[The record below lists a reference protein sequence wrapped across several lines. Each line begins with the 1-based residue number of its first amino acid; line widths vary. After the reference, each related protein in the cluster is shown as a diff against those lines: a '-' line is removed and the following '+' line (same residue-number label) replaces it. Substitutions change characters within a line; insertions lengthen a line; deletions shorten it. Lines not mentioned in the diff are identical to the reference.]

1 MLMLSPF
8 SYCFTLQVI
17 DLHIPDPKITEGALK
32 IAFGSLYSHDVVIL
46 PSQVI
51 SVLAAASLIQLEGL
65 MEQCSEVSLKSEF
78 KQIALLA
85 IF

>member
-1 MLMLSPF
+1 MLF
-8 SYCFTLQVI
+8 FQVI
-17 DLHIPDPKITEGALK
+17 DLHIPDPKITQDALK

-65 MEQCSEVSLKSEF
+65 MEQCSEVLVSRRF
-78 KQIALLA
+78 G
-85 IF
+85 